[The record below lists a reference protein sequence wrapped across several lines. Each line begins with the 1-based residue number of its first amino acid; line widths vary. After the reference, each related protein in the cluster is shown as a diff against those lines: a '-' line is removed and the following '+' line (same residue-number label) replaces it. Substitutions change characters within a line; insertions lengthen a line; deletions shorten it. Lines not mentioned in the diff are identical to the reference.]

1 MNNAIPQGFM
11 KNSQGHLIPED
22 MVSDI
27 DKQRDELVN
36 EIVNKAKDLSSLIA
50 QFKDATMGD
59 VAAFIELSAER
70 YDVYV
75 GGNKGNV
82 TLMSFNGQYKVQRNI
97 SEIIRFDEALKAAK
111 ALIDE
116 CVDEWI
122 KDTRSEVKVI
132 VDQAFSTN
140 KQGELS
146 TSKVL
151 GLLRLEIKEEKWKR
165 AMQAIKDSIRVD
177 GTKSYL
183 RVYEREE
190 GTQNYHQI
198 PLDLASI

>member
-1 MNNAIPQGFM
+1 MNNPIPQGFM
-11 KNSQGHLIPED
+11 QNSQGHLIPES

-27 DKQRDELVN
+27 DKQRDELVI
-36 EIVNKAKDLSSLIA
+36 EIVKKAKDLNSLIA
-50 QFKDATMGD
+50 QFKEATMGD
-59 VAAFIELSAER
+59 IAAFIELSAER
-70 YDVYV
+70 YDVEV

-177 GTKSYL
+177 GTKSYI
-183 RVYEREE
+183 RIYERSE
-190 GTQNYHQI
+190 GKQNYQQI

>member
-1 MNNAIPQGFM
+1 MTTIPQGFM
-11 KNSQGHLIPED
+11 QNSQGHLIPESL
-22 MVSDI
+22 VSDI
-27 DKQRDELVN
+27 DKQRDELVI
-36 EIVNKAKDLSSLIA
+36 EIVKKAKDLNSLIA

-59 VAAFIELSAER
+59 IAAFIELSAER

-177 GTKSYL
+177 GTKSYI
-183 RVYEREE
+183 RIYEREE
-190 GTQNYHQI
+190 GKQNYHQI

>member
-1 MNNAIPQGFM
+1 MNKPIQGFM
-11 KNSQGHLIPED
+11 QNSQGHLIPENL
-22 MVSDI
+22 VNDI
-27 DKQRDELVN
+27 DKQRDELVT
-36 EIVNKAKDLSSLIA
+36 EIVNKAKDLSTLIA

-198 PLDLASI
+198 PLDIASI